1 MSQERIFQMK
11 NLLIVIMIT
20 CILIGVMYL
29 LFGEDIKVNSP
40 SDVLMIFGQMW
51 VSCFITLWL
60 GYRIIFKK
68 VRGRSVTDD
77 IISGKFK

>member
-1 MSQERIFQMK
+1 
-11 NLLIVIMIT
+11 MI
-20 CILIGVMYL
+20 IGIMYL
-29 LFGEDIKVNSP
+29 LIGEDIKANSP
-40 SDVLMIFGQMW
+40 SDVWMIFSQMW

-68 VRGRSVTDD
+68 VRGRSITDE